1 MHPTNRPD
9 SYFLA
14 KVPEEDPTLVTGSIK
29 AAMAETMAETTAE
42 ATAEACQF

>member
-14 KVPEEDPTLVTGSIK
+14 KVAEEEPTPATGSIK
-29 AAMAETMAETTAE
+29 AATTEATAE